1 MKKFGEKK
9 RRLHQNFG
17 KKSARLKKN
26 LSLKTRLEDS
36 RKKIFELTKIIS
48 NMRTEYMIKIQNLQ
62 EQHEKNFLNKKRHRL
77 FVKRNEQSVEFNH
90 FG

>member
-1 MKKFGEKK
+1 MEKK
-9 RRLHQNFG
+9 IG
-17 KKSARLKKN
+17 ETEKKN

-36 RKKIFELTKIIS
+36 EKKIFELTKIIS

-62 EQHEKNFLNKKRHRL
+62 EQHEKKLFKTKKRHRL